1 MNQNLLQD
9 ISKKRLSFFAG
20 MMFLGAILI
29 LVYSALTG
37 NNNQKF
43 TDIVVEF
50 TAMDGSNKSAERT
63 MFYLFSFFGT
73 FIYGLYF
80 LIGKHGTHKDDTIS
94 WDNGSFVTVG
104 LAVSLITN
112 LALYKTINWIV
123 LGGLLFAAFAKVK
136 RKELIVA
143 GVSFM
148 MIAVYAI
155 CGLYRA
161 FVFFGRKIP
170 AGEKKIA
177 LLAFIISMLVFLF
190 GKSEKAY
197 MRGIL
202 IGQLLIPLTLLIYI
216 TSNYMFGTELY
227 KINIPKRAQL
237 LVAIVIIAFLSE
249 AIIKLRKEWNSPE
262 GLGNVLTL
270 GACACIMSFNR
281 FSGTGSIV
289 PTDLHHPFENII
301 GYSQIFELGQKPFSE
316 YIPVSGMY
324 PLLQGWI
331 FKVFGHG
338 LASFYYLTQNIFY
351 LLILIAI
358 VYLLRKQLKAE
369 WVLLISIVFTM
380 TDYNRVALIVPIIL
394 LLAWPTL
401 IQKKNLWLK
410 AWFLTSFVQGL
421 YYPVFGAAVCFG
433 FLPLGIW
440 QIYTYAK
447 SGQLLRD
454 VKTVKFWAW
463 WIVCFVPVIC
473 GLGWLL
479 GTVKHM
485 LAMGAQTIY
494 ADGMAR
500 FGQIAPENF
509 IPYISNMSVKVI
521 LYYILSYLIVI
532 AIVWLSVALFFK
544 SGNVCIE
551 NKRIKIDNPENGFLA
566 LSMGLMM
573 LVSFS
578 YTVVR
583 FDYNEIYAR
592 SYGVVTAAFV
602 ILIVIIARFVK
613 AENKNTLWIFAF
625 AIFIISVVSA
635 EGVLHIADDLKMEAY
650 YTVPEGYVY
659 VAGDKPRLGECFIEQ
674 SEYEYITRTNNYIDT
689 LGRDNSYFGIVDSFG
704 LFYLCDIRG
713 DSVMEILNTIKGYGA
728 VEESIENIKA
738 NNSIVGLNVNPL
750 RNYYLYHWL
759 LTSGEYVFDN
769 NARLFLPNDGS
780 VSREQ
785 ILAQNNNVTLPLD
798 YVAEDIG
805 KVAGSF
811 GSSFD
816 TLEQIFTEP
825 GISYDL
831 SNKGDS
837 VEVAFDKAFDGNE
850 ADFIYLEFE
859 NQTQDYSYV
868 LYDNHSPVE
877 QNAAGIIKGLLRK
890 EYNPD
895 TKVIV
900 SWKNDMGEER
910 FQTCSMDE
918 GKLLLPVGAVRGWLM
933 NSHSKLTITVTK
945 GGNEIKVPVIKT
957 LRMLKCREVE

>member
-1 MNQNLLQD
+1 MDQNLLQD
-9 ISKKRLSFFAG
+9 TSKKRLSFFAG

-37 NNNQKF
+37 NDNQKF

-63 MFYLFSFFGT
+63 MFYLFSFFGA

-80 LIGKHGTHKDDTIS
+80 LIGKYGKHKEDAVT
-94 WDNGSFVTVG
+94 WNRGSFVTVG

-112 LALYKTINWIV
+112 LVLYKTISWIV
-123 LGGLLFAAFAKVK
+123 LGALIITAVARIKNRDLVVSGAAFV
-136 RKELIVA
+136 
-143 GVSFM
+143 F
-148 MIAVYAI
+148 IAVYAI
-155 CGLYRA
+155 CGIYRA
-161 FVFFGRKIP
+161 FVFFGGTIP

-177 LLAFIISMLVFLF
+177 LLAFIISMVVFLF
-190 GKSEKAY
+190 GKSEKVY

-202 IGQLLIPLTLLIYI
+202 IGQLLIPFTLLIYI
-216 TSNYMFGTELY
+216 TSNYMYGTELY
-227 KINIPKRAQL
+227 KINIPKRAL
-237 LVAIVIIAFLSE
+237 ILVLAIIAAFVAE
-249 AIIKLRKEWNSPE
+249 AVLKIKKEWNSPD
-262 GLGNVLTL
+262 GLGSVLTL
-270 GACACIMSFNR
+270 GACTSIMSFNR

-324 PLLQGWI
+324 PLLQGWV

-338 LASFYYLTQNIFY
+338 LASFYYLTQNLFY
-351 LLILIAI
+351 LLILTAI

-380 TDYNRVALIVPIIL
+380 TDYNRVALIAPITL
-394 LLAWPTL
+394 LLAWPSL

-410 AWFLTSFVQGL
+410 AWFLTSFVHGL

-473 GLGWLL
+473 GLGWLH

-500 FGQIAPENF
+500 FGQMAPENF
-509 IPYISNMSVKVI
+509 LSYISNMPAKVI

-532 AIVWLSVALFFK
+532 AIVWLSVALFLK
-544 SGNVCIE
+544 SGNVYIE
-551 NKRIKIDNPENGFLA
+551 NKRIRINNPENGFLA

-602 ILIVIIARFVK
+602 ILIVLIGRFIK
-613 AENKNTLWIFAF
+613 DENRNTLWIFAF

-635 EGVLHIADDLKMEAY
+635 EGVLHIGDGSKMEAS

-659 VAGDKPRLGECFIEQ
+659 VANDKPRLGECFIEQ
-674 SEYEYITRTNNYIDT
+674 SEYEYVTRTNNYVDT
-689 LGRDNSYFGIVDSFG
+689 LGRDNSYFGLVDSFG
-704 LFYLCDIRG
+704 LFYLCDIKG

-738 NNSIVGLNVNPL
+738 NDSIVGLNVNPL

-811 GSSFD
+811 GSSMD
-816 TLEQIFTEP
+816 TLESIFTEP
-825 GISYDL
+825 DISYNL
-831 SNKGDS
+831 STKGDE
-837 VEVAFDKAFDGNE
+837 VEVSFDKVFDGND

-859 NQTQDYSYV
+859 NRAQDYSYV
-868 LYDNHSPVE
+868 LYDNHSVVE
-877 QNAAGIIKGLLRK
+877 QSAAGIIKGLLRK

-895 TKVIV
+895 TKVTV
-900 SWKNDMGEER
+900 SWISDMGEKCS
-910 FQTCSMDE
+910 QTCNMDE
-918 GKLLLPVGAVRGWLM
+918 GKLLFPVGAVRGWLM